1 MGKDDLFD
9 RIEKKT
15 NVSKDAIL
23 EFARELQDGNFKD
36 EKVLRSIIKDI
47 SEMTGK
53 EVSEEKEQKIIDMV
67 VNDKVPKDID
77 KYV

>member
-1 MGKDDLFD
+1 MSKEDLFE

-15 NVSKDAIL
+15 NVSKEAIL
-23 EFARELQDGNFKD
+23 EFAKKLQDGNFKD
-36 EKVLRSIIKDI
+36 EKVLRSIIRDI
-47 SEMTGK
+47 REMTGK

-67 VNDKVPKDID
+67 VNDKVPKNID

>member
-1 MGKDDLFD
+1 VSKEDLFE

-23 EFARELQDGNFKD
+23 EFARKLQNGNFKD
-36 EKVLRSIIKDI
+36 EKVLRSVIKDI

-67 VNDKVPKDID
+67 INDKVPKDID

>member
-1 MGKDDLFD
+1 MSKDDLFD

-23 EFARELQDGNFKD
+23 EFARKLQDGNFKD
-36 EKVLRSIIKDI
+36 EKVLRSVIKDI

-67 VNDKVPKDID
+67 INDKVPKDID